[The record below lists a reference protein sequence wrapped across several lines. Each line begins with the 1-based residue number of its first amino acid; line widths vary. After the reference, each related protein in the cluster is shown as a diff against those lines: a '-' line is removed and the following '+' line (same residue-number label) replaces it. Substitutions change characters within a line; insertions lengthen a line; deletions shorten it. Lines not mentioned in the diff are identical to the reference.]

1 MKNVIKWTL
10 ATLVALV
17 SVAVL
22 SGCVATS
29 NETLAD
35 RITSEVRTNDVVFI
49 NDATIDEESL
59 VKDFNGR
66 SSKLYSGSSIVI
78 VDEQDIPPY
87 DPQELSDYVLE
98 ENYPEDGTI
107 NILVVNGEND
117 SEIYV
122 SAMLPEIREK
132 VESQLGKSDT
142 DEVISSERPG
152 WLLINNIEKI
162 REIQR
167 DNDGHLRMSTVFM
180 WAGIAIGGLIAVI
193 LLLVLAD
200 NLHLKLKKKNETRK
214 AVRKAK
220 RERKEAAREVKRRR
234 KEREDRASK
243 SASVDKF
250 LESQVNTLAEK
261 SLKLQNSDPELS
273 SAIESVLERFT
284 QLREAITLMETTEHR
299 KNMLYIGL
307 KDRFESLVTL
317 VGPKY
322 YEDFKTHPDHWNNP
336 QEKIASVP
344 LAFRAMDAKLLENIR
359 QLKEGSE
366 FDFEVALDKIVGFH
380 IDPSEMLK

>member
-132 VESQLGKSDT
+132 VEAQLGKSDT

-193 LLLVLAD
+193 LLLVLAE
-200 NLHLKLKKKNETRK
+200 NLRLKLKKKNEARK
-214 AVRKAK
+214 AARKAK

-234 KEREDRASK
+234 KERESRASR
-243 SASVDKF
+243 SASVDEA

-284 QLREAITLMETTEHR
+284 QLREAITLMETPEHR

-336 QEKIASVP
+336 QEKVTSVP